1 MKMAPVAWRRRL
13 RKYRRRGIT
22 RARHLGASDLSE
34 EGVSLGLTASQVAKV
49 IAQASADA
57 EGAELLA
64 GLARPEELASSP
76 LLNDRTIARSLLFG
90 LVVLICFPAD
100 GSERGVK
107 ELARELD
114 LPRST
119 THRYIHTLH
128 VVGLLEQDP
137 LTRRYRRARRL
148 GLARGSG

>member
-1 MKMAPVAWRRRL
+1 V
-13 RKYRRRGIT
+13 RGIT
-22 RARHLGASDLSE
+22 RARNLGASGLSE
-34 EGVSLGLTASQVAKV
+34 GGFALGLTASQVAKV
-49 IAQASADA
+49 IAEASADA

-64 GLARPEELASSP
+64 GLARPEELASSR
-76 LLNDRTIARSLLFG
+76 LLEDRTVSRSLLFG

-100 GSERGVK
+100 GGERGVK

-137 LTRRYRRARRL
+137 LTRLYRRAR
-148 GLARGSG
+148 GLDLTRGSG